1 MATVPIRRDTEFGL
15 QIHPDLFIIAMLYQW
30 VLPPEIADEKI
41 STIAKRFNL
50 PPIIAKILYNRQ
62 IDTPEKVQK
71 FFSLGL
77 ENLYDPFL
85 MPHMDTAVER
95 IIRALREG
103 ENILIYG
110 DYDVDGVTSVSIL
123 YDGLFYLG
131 GKVSFFIPSRFR
143 EGYGVSKEGIQ
154 VAKGKNAS
162 LIITVDCG
170 ITAVEE
176 VEYAKSLGID
186 FIICDHH
193 EPGPTIPQAVAV
205 LNPKLPGSTYPFSE
219 LAGCGVAYKVLQALT
234 QKLGVDPSFP
244 EQYIDLVAIGTA
256 ADIVQLLDENRVF
269 MYNGLKMINEKPR
282 PGLMA
287 LLESSGLLGRE
298 LTVNGIVFVLA
309 PRLNA
314 VGRISNAKKA
324 VHLLTTKSFQQG
336 RNIARIL
343 EHENRA
349 RKDIDEITYEEALS
363 LIENEIDLDSKRVLV
378 LAKENWHPGVIGIV
392 ASRIMEKYNR
402 PTVLISIQDGV
413 GKGSARSTS
422 NFDIYEG
429 FKKISD
435 LFINFG
441 GHKFAAGLTIKPENI
456 PVLDEKINA
465 ISEFEIHM
473 DELIPKL
480 KIDAELTFDQL
491 NATFFTALKSLA
503 PFGPGNMRPVFVS
516 YNLKPY
522 GTVDIVG
529 HNHLK
534 TKFKQNEVVLDAIGY
549 NLGQYAD
556 TIKRTR
562 MARINCAYV
571 LEENRWNGKT
581 TIQMRIKD
589 LEVIQNG
596 G

>member
-1 MATVPIRRDTEFGL
+1 
-15 QIHPDLFIIAMLYQW
+15 MLYQW
-30 VLPPEIADEKI
+30 VLPPEIQYDKI
-41 STIAKRFNL
+41 DTIVKRFNL
-50 PPIIAKILYNRQ
+50 PPIIAKILYNRK
-62 IDTPEKVQK
+62 IDTPQKVEK
-71 FFSLGL
+71 FFDLDL
-77 ENLYDPFL
+77 DNLYDPFL
-85 MPHMDTAVER
+85 MPNMDKAIDR
-95 IIRALREG
+95 IIKALSDG

-131 GKVSFFIPSRFR
+131 GKVTFFIPSRFR
-143 EGYGVSKEGIQ
+143 EGYGVSKEGIR
-154 VAKGKNAS
+154 VAIQKKAS

-176 VEYAKSLGID
+176 VEYAKSKGID
-186 FIICDHH
+186 VIICDHH
-193 EPGPTIPQAVAV
+193 EPGEIIPDAVAV
-205 LNPKLPGSTYPFSE
+205 LNPKMPGSTYPFNE
-219 LAGCGVAYKVLQALT
+219 LAGCGVAYKVLQGLT
-234 QKLGVDPSFP
+234 QKLGLDPAFP
-244 EQYIDLVAIGTA
+244 KQYIDLVAIGTA
-256 ADIVQLLDENRVF
+256 ADIVQLLDENRIF

-287 LLESSGLLGRE
+287 LLESSGLLGRQ
-298 LTVNGIVFVLA
+298 LTVNAIVFVLA

-349 RKDIDEITYEEALS
+349 RKDIDEITYEEALA
-363 LIENEIDLDSKRVLV
+363 LIDDEIDLDSKRVLV
-378 LAKENWHPGVIGIV
+378 LAKENWHTGVIGIV
-392 ASRIMEKYNR
+392 ASRIMEKFNR
-402 PTVLISIQDGV
+402 PTVLISIQNGV

-429 FKKISD
+429 FKKLSD

-456 PVLDEKINA
+456 PILDEKINEL
-465 ISEFEIHM
+465 SEIDIRME
-473 DELIPKL
+473 ELIPKL
-480 KIDAELTFDQL
+480 KIDAELMFDQL
-491 NATFFTALKSLA
+491 DAQFLSALKSLA

-516 YNLKPY
+516 YDVKPF
-522 GTVDIVG
+522 GTIDIVG
-529 HNHLK
+529 NNHLK
-534 TKFKQNEVVLDAIGY
+534 TKFKQKEVVLDAIGY
-549 NLGQYAD
+549 NLGHFAD
-556 TIKRTR
+556 EMKSNKN
-562 MARINCAYV
+562 ARINCAYV

-589 LEVIQNG
+589 IEVVRNG
-596 G
+596 R

>member
-1 MATVPIRRDTEFGL
+1 
-15 QIHPDLFIIAMLYQW
+15 MLYQW
-30 VLPPEIADEKI
+30 VLPPDIKYDK
-41 STIAKRFNL
+41 IAKIVTRFNL
-50 PPIIAKILYNRQ
+50 PPIIAKILVNRY
-62 IDTPEKVQK
+62 IDTPEKVEK
-71 FFSLGL
+71 FF
-77 ENLYDPFL
+77 NLDLDNLHDPFL
-85 MPHMDTAVER
+85 LPGMDKAVDR
-95 IIRALREG
+95 IIKALRDG

-143 EGYGVSKEGIQ
+143 EGYGVSEEGIS
-154 VAKGKNAS
+154 VAQQKHAS
-162 LIITVDCG
+162 LVITVDCG
-170 ITAVEE
+170 ITAVRE
-176 VEYAKSLGID
+176 VEYAKKIGID
-186 FIICDHH
+186 VIICDHH
-193 EPGPTIPQAVAV
+193 EPGEVVPDAVAV
-205 LNPKLPGSTYPFSE
+205 LNPKLPGSQYPFSE
-219 LAGCGVAYKVLQALT
+219 LAGCGVTYKVLQAVT
-234 QKLGVDPSFP
+234 QKLGIDPSFP
-244 EQYIDLVAIGTA
+244 KQYIDLVAIGTA

-269 MYNGLKMINEKPR
+269 MHNGLKMINEKPR

-298 LTVNGIVFVLA
+298 LTVNAIVFVLA

-343 EHENRA
+343 EHENKA
-349 RKDIDEITYEEALS
+349 RKDIDEVTYEEALEI
-363 LIENEIDLDSKRVLV
+363 IENQIDLNAKRVLV
-378 LAKENWHPGVIGIV
+378 LAKENWHTGVIGIV
-392 ASRIMEKYNR
+392 ASRIMEKFNR
-402 PTVLISIQDGV
+402 PTVLISVQNGV

-429 FKKISD
+429 FKKLSD

-456 PVLDEKINA
+456 PLLDEKINQL
-465 ISEFEIHM
+465 SEIDIKME
-473 DELIPKL
+473 ELIPKL
-480 KIDAELTFDQL
+480 KIDGELTFDQL
-491 NATFFTALKSLA
+491 DAHFFSSLKSLA

-516 YNLKPY
+516 YDVKPF
-522 GTVDIVG
+522 GGIDIVG

-534 TKFKQNEVVLDAIGY
+534 TKFKQKEVVLDAIGY
-549 NLGQYAD
+549 NLGQFAD
-556 TIKRTR
+556 EIRQNPQ
-562 MARINCAYV
+562 ARVDCAYV

-589 LEVIQNG
+589 IEVIKNG
-596 G
+596 R